1 MRGVRTVKL
10 LVTIFPALTTSMT
23 YLPNTGLVFPDFPG
37 LESEIH
43 EFHDF
48 PGFQ

>member
-1 MRGVRTVKL
+1 
-10 LVTIFPALTTSMT
+10 MT

-48 PGFQ
+48 PGFQWTVRTLAYFLDV